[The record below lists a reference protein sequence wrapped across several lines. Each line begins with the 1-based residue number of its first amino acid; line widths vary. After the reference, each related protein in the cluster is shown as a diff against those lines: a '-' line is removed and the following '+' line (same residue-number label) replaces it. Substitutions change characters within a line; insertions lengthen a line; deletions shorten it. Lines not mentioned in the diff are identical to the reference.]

1 MSVGPATPREIL
13 IATIADLLAG
23 VRLVAVGASSPIP
36 AAGAMLLRARNEARG
51 LERVRI
57 VVLGSREHN
66 FFTNGAVELFD
77 CAAQGRVDA
86 FFLGGGQI
94 DGQGNINLVGTGEY
108 PKNDVR
114 WPGSFGSAFLYYVVP
129 RVILFREEHSPRVFV
144 DKVDFVS
151 APGVSEGIVRNGGP
165 YALLTGLAL
174 FDFDKSQKR
183 FRLRSVHRG
192 VSAADVR
199 ANTGFDYDEP
209 ADVPATP
216 EPDAE
221 TLALLRGRV
230 TGELAET
237 YPQFAGTLA
246 PSARP
251 NSVRASVL
259 MESEPRLYI
268 PYLTRFA
275 SREPVSTSL
284 ENASCELAIPRSA
297 ATWSSPRSSAGA
309 IGMPSRARAA
319 RVAWLRSPGT

>member
-1 MSVGPATPREIL
+1 VSVASATPREIL
-13 IATIADLLAG
+13 IATIADLLTG

-51 LERVRI
+51 LTQVRI

-94 DGQGNINLVGTGEY
+94 DGQANINLVGTGDY
-108 PKNDVR
+108 PQSSTR

-144 DKVDFVS
+144 EKVDFIS
-151 APGVSEGIVRNGGP
+151 APGTSEGLVRNGGP

-174 FDFDKSQKR
+174 FDFDKALKR
-183 FRLRSVHRG
+183 FRLRSAHHG
-192 VSAADVR
+192 VSSTDVR

-209 ADVPATP
+209 ADVPTTA
-216 EPDAE
+216 EPDAD

-237 YPQFAGTLA
+237 YPQFAGSLA
-246 PSARP
+246 A
-251 NSVRASVL
+251 
-259 MESEPRLYI
+259 E
-268 PYLTRFA
+268 
-275 SREPVSTSL
+275 
-284 ENASCELAIPRSA
+284 
-297 ATWSSPRSSAGA
+297 
-309 IGMPSRARAA
+309 RAA
-319 RVAWLRSPGT
+319 